1 MPLKLNLDY
10 TKNFITQADIES
22 LAPQAV
28 SALNTLKGKN
38 GAGGEF
44 VGWLTNSIFEDFDLM
59 NEIKSTAKKIR
70 KDCEVLVV
78 IGIGGSYL
86 GAAAAIEFLSG
97 TDYNL
102 YKSPKIIF
110 AGNNLSGGQ
119 LKNTLDFC
127 EGKSVY
133 VCAISKSGTTIE
145 PACAFKIFE
154 DYMRERYGDDAVSRI
169 ICITDKSRGVLRE
182 IANARGYKTFIIPD
196 DIGGRYS
203 IFTPAGLLPIA
214 VAGGDIDALLQ
225 GAILAE
231 KNLLRDDDINTN
243 IALKYALLRNFF
255 YKNGKKLEI
264 LAAFESN
271 LKMLLEWHKQLF
283 GESEGKDGKGLYP
296 APLMYSTDLH
306 SLGQYVQDGER
317 IMLETFI
324 TVKKSSSIVIQDDEN
339 LHKLQFLNG
348 KSLEFINEQA
358 FLGTI
363 KAHAD
368 GGVPCLHFELENL
381 DEKSLGYLFQ
391 FFMISCGISAYM
403 LGVNPFNQPGVEEYK
418 RNMQNLLK

>member
-10 TKNFITQADIES
+10 IKDFS
-22 LAPQAV
+22 APQEVANLETKAV
-28 SALNTLKGKN
+28 SALDTLKSKG

-44 VGWLTNSIFEDFDLM
+44 CGWVNNPIFEDFDLID
-59 NEIKSTAKKIR
+59 EIKSTANKIR
-70 KDCEVLVV
+70 KDCEVLIV
-78 IGIGGSYL
+78 IGIGGSFL
-86 GAAAAIEFLSG
+86 GAAAAIEFLNG
-97 TDYNL
+97 TNYNL
-102 YKSPKIIF
+102 HATPKIIF
-110 AGNNLSGGQ
+110 VGNNLSGQ
-119 LKNTLDFC
+119 ELAQNLNFC
-127 EGKSVY
+127 KGKSVY
-133 VCAISKSGTTIE
+133 VLTISKSGTTIE
-145 PACAFKIFE
+145 PACAFKFFE
-154 DYMRERYGDDAVSRI
+154 DFMHETYGESAASRI

-182 IANARGYKTFIIPD
+182 IATKRGYKTFIIPD

-203 IFTPAGLLPIA
+203 VFTPAGLLPIA

-225 GAILAE
+225 GAVLAE
-231 KNLLRDDDINTN
+231 KNLLENNNIDEN

-255 YKNGKKLEI
+255 YKSGKKLEI
-264 LAAFESN
+264 LTAFEPN

-296 APLMYSTDLH
+296 APLLYSTDLH

-317 IMLETFI
+317 IMFETFI
-324 TVKKSSSIVIQDDEN
+324 TVKKPDTLTINDEEN

-363 KAHAD
+363 KAHVD
-368 GGVPCLHFELENL
+368 GGVPCLNLQLENT
-381 DEKSLGYLFQ
+381 DEKALGYLFQ

-403 LGVNPFNQPGVEEYK
+403 LDVNPFNQPGVEEYK